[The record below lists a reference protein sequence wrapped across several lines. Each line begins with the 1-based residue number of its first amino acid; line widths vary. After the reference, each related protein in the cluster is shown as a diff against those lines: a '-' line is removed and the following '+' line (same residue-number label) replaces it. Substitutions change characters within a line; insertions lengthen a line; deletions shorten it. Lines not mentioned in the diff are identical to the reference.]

1 MTGKPDETRPG
12 KPDTTK
18 TAKRERRKP
27 TLEEIP
33 FVREVPVV
41 ASATLVVLRY
51 VGAWLRGGDE
61 ESGGFGVRLLALGA
75 AGYIALYFAEKHPGL
90 WYAYGGAGFLLVT
103 TVAVRTGLSAGRTV
117 KDLEAARAPTVT
129 EEEQPSTD
137 IQNDH
142 EMAGEEDLEAEP
154 LTVSPAEA
162 DAAFGLFV
170 EHNVAFAVRTDPKG
184 DRKGVH
190 TDTLLKIL
198 HAKEML
204 TDWTEPMLR
213 QKCKSLGIPVRKQ
226 MGIRGRNYFGVHIED
241 FEQSLGR
248 AVRVPPQLVPDLT
261 ANAPTPPPSEAPAPP
276 SEITLIQPPAGAD

>member
-1 MTGKPDETRPG
+1 MTG

-18 TAKRERRKP
+18 ATKHKRRHP

-33 FVREVPVV
+33 FVRELPIV
-41 ASATLVVLRY
+41 ASATMVVLRY

-61 ESGGFGVRLLALGA
+61 ENGGFGVRLIALGLT
-75 AGYIALYFAEKHPGL
+75 GYIALYFAEKHPGL
-90 WYAYGGAGFLLVT
+90 WYVYGGTGFLIVT

-117 KDLEAARAPTVT
+117 KDLEAAPAPAPAA
-129 EEEQPSTD
+129 EEPQGTD
-137 IQNDH
+137 TLNDH
-142 EMAGEEDLEAEP
+142 EMPGEQNPEAEP
-154 LTVSPAEA
+154 LTASPAEA

-170 EHNVAFAVRTDPKG
+170 EHNVAYAVRTDPKG

-198 HAKEML
+198 HATGML

-213 QKCKSLGIPVRKQ
+213 RKCKSLGIPVRKQ

-261 ANAPTPPPSEAPAPP
+261 LNAPTTPPAEPPAPP
-276 SEITLIQPPAGAD
+276 PEVALIQHPAEVG